1 MKCMSC
7 GAEFADD
14 SLICPV
20 CGQEIQ
26 IVPDYNP
33 LDDVL
38 TEQVRGAVSET
49 LKININQE
57 QIDKYR
63 AEQKRNTGNVQGS
76 GRTYQKKVGD
86 GQSVES
92 QNVGT
97 RSRMT
102 EEELERERR
111 LARRRRAQKKKL
123 LARKRRQIKLI
134 FSGVALTG
142 ILALGAV
149 GYVNSYTGR
158 INSGYKKLEA
168 EEYTEAQLKFE
179 KAIKQKIERSEA
191 YTGLAKVYTLQGELE
206 KAEQVFL
213 DAIAKQ
219 TDNVDL
225 YEAAILFYLD
235 TDQET
240 KVMELLDKC
249 NDREVLSKLEKY
261 VSDGPKFSL
270 DEKQIYDEVQAL
282 ELTSDGETIY
292 YTTDG
297 TDPTVSSTKYSA
309 PIKLEEG
316 ETEVR
321 AISVNAEGVPSLVV
335 KKVFTVEF
343 PIEDAPSVTPSTGQ
357 YDDYQEIKILVPD
370 GYVAFY
376 TTDGSNPTTSETRI
390 QYSGPFDMPEGNTI
404 LNVVL
409 MNQKGR
415 YSDITKRTYELILS
429 EE

>member
-7 GAEFADD
+7 GAEFAND
-14 SLICPV
+14 SLVCPV
-20 CGQEIQ
+20 CGQEVQ

-38 TEQVRGAVSET
+38 TEQVKGAVSET

-57 QIDKYR
+57 QLEKYR
-63 AEQKRNTGNVQGS
+63 AESQKNTGRVQEKGKS
-76 GRTYQKKVGD
+76 YQKKVGN
-86 GQSVES
+86 S
-92 QNVGT
+92 QGIDYQKVSATN
-97 RSRMT
+97 RKT

-111 LARRRRAQKKKL
+111 LARKRKAEKRKL
-123 LARKRRQIKLI
+123 LAKKRRQMKLI
-134 FSGVALTG
+134 FAGVALTG
-142 ILALGAV
+142 IIALGAV

-179 KAIKQKIERSEA
+179 KAIKQKITRSEA
-191 YTGLAKVYTLQGELE
+191 YAGLAKVYALQGELE

-219 TDNVDL
+219 TDNVEL
-225 YEAAILFYLD
+225 YEAAILFYMD

-282 ELTSDGETIY
+282 ELSGDEGTIY

-297 TDPTVSSTKYSA
+297 TEPTVSSTKYTA

-321 AISVNAEGVPSLVV
+321 AIFVNGEGVPSRVV
-335 KKVFTVEF
+335 SKVFTIEF

-357 YDDYQEIKILVPD
+357 YESHQEIKIIVPD

-376 TTDGSNPTTSETRI
+376 TTDATDPTTSGTRI
-390 QYSGPFDMPEGNTI
+390 QYAGPFDIPEGSTI

>member
-14 SLICPV
+14 SVICPV

-111 LARRRRAQKKKL
+111 LVRRRRAQKKKM

-335 KKVFTVEF
+335 KKLFTVEF

>member
-111 LARRRRAQKKKL
+111 LARRRRAQKKKM

-409 MNQKGR
+409 MNQKER

>member
-111 LARRRRAQKKKL
+111 LARRRRAQKKKM